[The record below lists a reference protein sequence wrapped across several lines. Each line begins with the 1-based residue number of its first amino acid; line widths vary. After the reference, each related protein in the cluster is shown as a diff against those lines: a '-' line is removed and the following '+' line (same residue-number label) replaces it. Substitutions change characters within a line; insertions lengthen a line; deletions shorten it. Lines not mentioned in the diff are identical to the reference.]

1 MARKKFG
8 ILHQNTKI
16 RQKCLEYD
24 FFPSQNTY
32 FCWSWVRFLFSR
44 GCRSFNNPTTFFM
57 SGHSSHVWLM
67 PRSHL
72 RVHWCLT
79 EHPDYTHLIP
89 SLLNVG
95 GWDRDR
101 LALSRGATFHAWG
114 NYQPSCVS
122 HCFSIIYVTHRH
134 LYELNCWLDHLGV
147 HWCLTMLAALHSQVI
162 QTLSFS
168 AYAISLKETG

>member
-122 HCFSIIYVTHRH
+122 HCFSIILWHTDICMSLTVDLTIWVCTDAWPCLRH
-134 LYELNCWLDHLGV
+134 CTARLYKHSLSL
-147 HWCLTMLAALHSQVI
+147 LTQYH
-162 QTLSFS
+162 
-168 AYAISLKETG
+168 